1 MVCQK
6 HIHQKVFQIHLED
19 VQIFGKEQFCIHV
32 LVYIDS
38 VVGRD
43 PCIPSDLGEGRG
55 GVQSCTYLA
64 VVKITMSEIKL

>member
-1 MVCQK
+1 M
-6 HIHQKVFQIHLED
+6 
-19 VQIFGKEQFCIHV
+19 
-32 LVYIDS
+32 YIDS

-43 PCIPSDLGEGRG
+43 LCIPSDMEEGMG